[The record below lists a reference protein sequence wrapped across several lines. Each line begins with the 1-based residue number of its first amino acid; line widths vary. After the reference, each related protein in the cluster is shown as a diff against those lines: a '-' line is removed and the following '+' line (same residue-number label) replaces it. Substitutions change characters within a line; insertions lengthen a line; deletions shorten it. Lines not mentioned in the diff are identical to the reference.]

1 MKVVYGTDECTKFI
15 RPTGIGLGNFDGLHV
30 GHLALINTLITES
43 VFNSFDSVL
52 YTFSSHTENIINK
65 KSLTPLVMTNEKK
78 IELLKRTRLDY
89 LYFEKFDEAFSRMK
103 PETFVKD
110 ILIKRLNM
118 KLAVAGFNYRF
129 GHKGEG
135 DADLLRKLGKNFGFR
150 VIIIEPI
157 KQGYEVVSSTL
168 IRKNILMG
176 DMGKVFEL
184 LGRYYSISGIVEKGR
199 RIGNTLGFP
208 TANIS
213 PEIELALP
221 PDGVYISKTC
231 VDDNL
236 YPGITNIGI
245 NPTFGGL
252 DKRSVETH
260 IFNFENR
267 DIYGKKI
274 EVFLLERIR
283 GEKKFDSAQQLI
295 EQVKRDVEAAK
306 NYFHL

>member
-1 MKVVYGTDECTKFI
+1 MKVIYGTDEGTKFI

-43 VFNSFDSVL
+43 IFNSFDSVL

-65 KSLTPLVMTNEKK
+65 KTITPLVMTNEKK
-78 IELLKRTRLDY
+78 IELLNRTRLDY
-89 LYFEKFDEAFSRMK
+89 LYFEKFDEAFSKMK

-135 DADLLRKLGKNFGFR
+135 DAELLRKLGNDLGFR

-157 KQGYEVVSSTL
+157 RHGDEVVSSTL
-168 IRKNILMG
+168 IRKNILIG

-184 LGRYYSISGIVEKGR
+184 LGRHYSITGIVEKGR

-231 VDDNL
+231 IDGKM

-252 DKRSVETH
+252 DRRCVETH
-260 IFNFENR
+260 LLNFENG

-274 EVFLLERIR
+274 EVFLIERIR
-283 GEKKFDSAQQLI
+283 GEKKFESAQHLVEQIKKDI
-295 EQVKRDVEAAK
+295 ETAK
-306 NYFHL
+306 NYFRL

>member
-43 VFNSFDSVL
+43 IFNSFDSVL
-52 YTFSSHTENIINK
+52 YTFSKHTENIINK
-65 KSLTPLVMTNEKK
+65 KLHTPLVITNEKK
-78 IELLKRTRLDY
+78 IQLLKRTRLDY
-89 LYFEKFDEAFSRMK
+89 LYFEKFDEAFSKMK

-129 GHKGEG
+129 GHRGEG
-135 DADLLRKLGKNFGFR
+135 DVDLLRKLGKDLGFR

-157 KQGYEVVSSTL
+157 KQGDDVVSSTL
-168 IRKNILMG
+168 VRKNILKG
-176 DMGKVFEL
+176 DMGRVFEL
-184 LGRYYSISGIVEKGR
+184 LGRHYSVTGIVEKGR
-199 RIGNTLGFP
+199 RVGNTIGFP

-213 PEIELALP
+213 PENELVLP

-231 VDDNL
+231 IDGKI
-236 YPGITNIGI
+236 YPGITNIGK

-252 DKRSVETH
+252 DKRCIETH
-260 IFNFENR
+260 ILNFENR

-274 EVFLLERIR
+274 EVFLMESVR
-283 GEKKFDSAQQLI
+283 GEKKFDSVQQLI
-295 EQVKRDVEAAK
+295 EQVKRDVEVAK

>member
-1 MKVVYGTDECTKFI
+1 M
-15 RPTGIGLGNFDGLHV
+15 
-30 GHLALINTLITES
+30 
-43 VFNSFDSVL
+43 
-52 YTFSSHTENIINK
+52 
-65 KSLTPLVMTNEKK
+65 
-78 IELLKRTRLDY
+78 
-89 LYFEKFDEAFSRMK
+89 
-103 PETFVKD
+103 
-110 ILIKRLNM
+110 
-118 KLAVAGFNYRF
+118 
-129 GHKGEG
+129 
-135 DADLLRKLGKNFGFR
+135 
-150 VIIIEPI
+150 
-157 KQGYEVVSSTL
+157 
-168 IRKNILMG
+168 
-176 DMGKVFEL
+176 
-184 LGRYYSISGIVEKGR
+184 
-199 RIGNTLGFP
+199 
-208 TANIS
+208 
-213 PEIELALP
+213 P